1 MKAKVL
7 IIEDD
12 RDLASLFKI
21 VLEMSGFE
29 VDTIHNGTQGVE
41 VLTTQPLPD
50 AIMLDMHL
58 PGVSGEEIYA
68 LMKERGDGQRVVICS
83 ADVQLVERYKSLG
96 ANAITK
102 PTPMDDLQ
110 HLIMDIV
117 SGRDSVQHSSEKHEY
132 ANS

>member
-12 RDLASLFKI
+12 RDLASLFRI

-29 VDTIHNGTQGVE
+29 VATIHDGTQGVE

-68 LMKERGDGQRVVICS
+68 LMKERGEGQRVVICS

-110 HLIMDIV
+110 RLIMDIV
-117 SGRDSVQHSSEKHEY
+117 SGRDCAQPSSERYEY

>member
-21 VLEMSGFE
+21 VLEMGGFE
-29 VDTIHNGTQGVE
+29 VSTVHDGTKGVE
-41 VLTTQPLPD
+41 VLMTQPLPNV
-50 AIMLDMHL
+50 IMLDMHL

-68 LMKERGDGQRVVICS
+68 LMVERGIAHRVVICS
-83 ADVQLVERYKSLG
+83 ADVQLVERYRALG

-102 PTPMDDLQ
+102 PMPIDDLQ
-110 HLIMDIV
+110 RLIKDIV
-117 SGRDSVQHSSEKHEY
+117 AAEEY
-132 ANS
+132 AHYAA

>member
-12 RDLASLFKI
+12 HDLASLFQI

-29 VDTIHNGTQGVE
+29 VETIHDGTKGVE
-41 VLTTQPLPD
+41 VLTTRPLPD
-50 AIMLDMHL
+50 AILLDMHL

-83 ADVQLVERYKSLG
+83 ADVQLVERYQSLG

-102 PTPMDDLQ
+102 PAPMDDLQ
-110 HLIMDIV
+110 RMIRGIV
-117 SGRDSVQHSSEKHEY
+117 FERDCAQPSSERYEY

>member
-1 MKAKVL
+1 MKTKVL

-29 VDTIHNGTQGVE
+29 VDTVHDGTKGVE

-50 AIMLDMHL
+50 AILLDMHL

-68 LMKERGDGQRVVICS
+68 LMKERGDGRRVVICS

-102 PTPMDDLQ
+102 PAPINDLQ
-110 HLIMDIV
+110 RMIMNIV
-117 SGRDSVQHSSEKHEY
+117 SGQDCEQISGEKYEF
-132 ANS
+132 ANI

>member
-1 MKAKVL
+1 MKAKIL

-21 VLEMSGFE
+21 VLEMCGYE
-29 VDTIHNGTQGVE
+29 VNTIHDGTEGVE
-41 VLTTQPLPD
+41 VLTTQPIPD
-50 AIMLDMHL
+50 AVMLDMHL

-68 LMKERGDGQRVVICS
+68 MMVGQGNGHRVVICS

-102 PTPMDDLQ
+102 PTPIDDLQ
-110 HLIMDIV
+110 RLITDIV
-117 SGRDSVQHSSEKHEY
+117 SGQSCEQFPDERYEY
-132 ANS
+132 AGS

>member
-1 MKAKVL
+1 MKAKIL

-29 VDTIHNGTQGVE
+29 ADTVHNGTRGVE

-50 AIMLDMHL
+50 AILLDMHL

-68 LMKERGDGQRVVICS
+68 LMKERGNGQRVVICS
-83 ADVQLVERYKSLG
+83 ADVQLVERYRSLG

-102 PTPMDDLQ
+102 PAPIDDLQ
-110 HLIMDIV
+110 RMIGDIV
-117 SGRDSVQHSSEKHEY
+117 SRRDCEHLSGKKYEL
-132 ANS
+132 ANI

>member
-1 MKAKVL
+1 MKAKIL

-21 VLEMSGFE
+21 VLEMSGYE
-29 VDTIHNGTQGVE
+29 VNTIHDGTEGVE
-41 VLTTQPLPD
+41 VLTTQPIPD

-68 LMKERGDGQRVVICS
+68 MMTKRGNGHRVVICS

-102 PTPMDDLQ
+102 PTPIDDLQ
-110 HLIMDIV
+110 RLITDIV
-117 SGRDSVQHSSEKHEY
+117 TGQNCEQFPDERYEY
-132 ANS
+132 AGS